1 MFFSF
6 HKKKSHLT
14 KNDFPA
20 TIVWGYFFP
29 LRGRRRAAAALLYN
43 VPGRRRV
50 KRRSVR
56 FVCSMS
62 AIKNIDFID
71 FCCFFCW
78 RGRTSKK
85 HRNRN
90 FEFHIIAKT
99 TKNSETL
106 KIMKIRTTPRPAHP
120 SRGGALLEGRRT
132 S

>member
-6 HKKKSHLT
+6 HKKNAHLT

-20 TIVWGYFFP
+20 TIVWGYFFS
-29 LRGRRRAAAALLYN
+29 LRGRRRAAAALLYK
-43 VPGRRRV
+43 VPGTQRV

-62 AIKNIDFID
+62 AKKTSVSSMVVA
-71 FCCFFCW
+71 FFCW

-106 KIMKIRTTPRPAHP
+106 KIVKIRKTPRPAHP